1 MTRGRE
7 PTVVSTR
14 RPAKGRARMIRAC
27 PVIAAALGLTGCG
40 GDASNEPARAGTA
53 KGKPAAITVPLEE
66 ENHSGSRG
74 EATLRPSEGGPTG
87 PGQAGGNGTKVT
99 IRLSTNTGASHP
111 AHIHDVTCQAYRGM
125 SSYGARL
132 KTVQDTL
139 NAVDDGESETIVGVD
154 MSARTNGHHSINVH
168 ETAYPYDV
176 IACGDIPNG

>member
-7 PTVVSTR
+7 PTLVSTR
-14 RPAKGRARMIRAC
+14 RPAKGRACVIGAC
-27 PVIAAALGLTGCG
+27 PVIAAAFGLSGCG
-40 GDASNEPARAGTA
+40 GDANEPVRAGTA
-53 KGKPAAITVPLEE
+53 KGKPAVITVPLEE
-66 ENHSGSRG
+66 ENHSRSRG

-87 PGQAGGNGTKVT
+87 PGQAGANGTKVT

-111 AHIHDVTCQAYRGM
+111 AHIHDVTCQTYRGM

-154 MSARTNGHHSINVH
+154 IGARTDGHYSINVH
-168 ETAYPYDV
+168 ETAYPYE
-176 IACGDIPNG
+176 ASAWGDSPRH